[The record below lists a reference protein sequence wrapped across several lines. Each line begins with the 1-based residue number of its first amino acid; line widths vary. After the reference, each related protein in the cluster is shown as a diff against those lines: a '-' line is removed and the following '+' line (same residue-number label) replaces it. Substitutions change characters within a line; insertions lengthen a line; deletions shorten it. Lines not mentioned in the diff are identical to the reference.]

1 MNKNTSHYRRRK
13 ATHVHTNVQITR
25 KMEMENTRKHLAR
38 KDNIQTKL
46 KEVTPIPALKLTK
59 NYVYRCKVLNE
70 CARGERTGNKTP
82 GCIPHRMVK
91 I

>member
-13 ATHVHTNVQITR
+13 ATHVHTNVHITR

-38 KDNIQTKL
+38 KDNIQTEL

-59 NYVYRCKVLNE
+59 TMFTDAKSSMSVPE
-70 CARGERTGNKTP
+70 GRGQATKRQDVSHTGW
-82 GCIPHRMVK
+82 
-91 I
+91 